1 MSGFNNIL
9 DDMRTHGMRLPQQKI
24 QIAVPHAATILR
36 KALEYFVAMEGRTL
50 VWLPEYDEVAR
61 WLSGNRGRGL
71 FMYGSCGRGKTL
83 LCRYVLPAIIL
94 KHCRK
99 VVSVFDMN
107 EVNKNIDAVLTKHI
121 IGLDDVGTEALS
133 IQYGQ
138 RRMAF
143 AEILDAAEKDNKLLI
158 ASSNLNVS
166 EIVNHY
172 DDRVLDRLKSTT
184 VRILF
189 QGDSLRA

>member
-1 MSGFNNIL
+1 MH
-9 DDMRTHGMRLPQQKI
+9 THGMRLPQHKVY
-24 QIAVPHAATILR
+24 IAVPHAEIVLR
-36 KALEYFVAMEGRTL
+36 KVLENFLALEGRSL
-50 VWLPEYDEVAR
+50 KWLPEYDEVAQ

-71 FMYGSCGRGKTL
+71 FLYGSCGRGKTL
-83 LCRYVLPAIIL
+83 LCRYVLPAIL
-94 KHCRK
+94 LAYCRK
-99 VVSVFDMN
+99 VVTVFDMN
-107 EVNKNIDAVLTKHI
+107 EVNKNIDAVLAKHI
-121 IGLDDVGTEALS
+121 VSLDDVGTETLS

-143 AEILDAAEKDNKLLI
+143 SEILDAAEKNNKLLI
-158 ASSNLNVS
+158 ASSNLNVG

-189 QGDSLRA
+189 EGNSLRE